1 MKPSQTLIL
10 LLHERALYDECV
22 SEKIENANTSKQ
34 ESQIVRQVFDDFN
47 SRSNIVG
54 LYDLLYKIDKRVNPH
69 LYNEDE
75 PQVKL

>member
-1 MKPSQTLIL
+1 M
-10 LLHERALYDECV
+10 HERALYDECV
-22 SEKIENANTSKQ
+22 SEKIENTDASKQ

-69 LYNEDE
+69 LYDEDQ
-75 PQVKL
+75 PQKKHHD

>member
-1 MKPSQTLIL
+1 LKPSQTLFL
-10 LLHERALYDECV
+10 LLHERALYDERV

-69 LYNEDE
+69 LYDDDE
-75 PQVKL
+75 SQATL